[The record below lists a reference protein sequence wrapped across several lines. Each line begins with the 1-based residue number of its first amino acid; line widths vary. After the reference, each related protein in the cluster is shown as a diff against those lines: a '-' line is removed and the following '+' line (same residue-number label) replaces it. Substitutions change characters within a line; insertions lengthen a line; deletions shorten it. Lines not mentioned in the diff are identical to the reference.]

1 LGHSDIAYNSTCG
14 LLDRKQDPSHLF
26 DWEILAKNNIGL
38 YPKLFMVGFAAE
50 TESDLKN
57 LLALGK
63 GKLSAK
69 GLDLL
74 YVNDVSHGQVFGS
87 DETSGFLIAR
97 DGNVIDVPNISKDT
111 LSEKLLDQL
120 SIALG

>member
-1 LGHSDIAYNSTCG
+1 MKFHKSDLNTLDLELNQDIVSNVSASKKST
-14 LLDRKQDPSHLF
+14 QV
-26 DWEILAKNNIGL
+26 II
-38 YPKLFMVGFAAE
+38 GFAAE

-57 LLALGK
+57 LLAAGK
-63 GKLSAK
+63 SKLSAK
-69 GLDLL
+69 GVDLL

-111 LSEKLLDQL
+111 LSEILLDQL